1 MKASPNKSSWY
12 NLNGGTRLGIYL
24 LLALPTGL
32 FGIVVAYIIYL
43 EATNSTVPALSDFP
57 PFIASLLII
66 GVSSIVVSIY
76 MSTKKDSSNSDILG
90 SLWILALLPM
100 SISLFND
107 YTSVDLLPMVLIV
120 VSAMLLWRGNRNMKW
135 FLPTGIIIAAWFLF
149 DPINH
154 TVDFIL
160 LSTGMSG
167 LGIVH
172 EGAQLALQRA
182 FYDWLR
188 LAFFLAVYVTTL
200 RYKPPHT

>member
-1 MKASPNKSSWY
+1 MKASPKKSSWD

-32 FGIVVAYIIYL
+32 FGIVVGYIIYL
-43 EATNSTVPALSDFP
+43 EATNSTVPVLSDFP
-57 PFIASLLII
+57 PFIASVLII

-76 MSTKKDSSNSDILG
+76 MSTKKDSSHSDILG

-120 VSAMLLWRGNRNMKW
+120 VSAMLLWKGNRNMKW

-167 LGIVH
+167 LGIVR

-182 FYDWLR
+182 FYDWSR
-188 LAFFLAVYVTTL
+188 LAFFLAV
-200 RYKPPHT
+200 

>member
-1 MKASPNKSSWY
+1 MKASPNKSSWD
-12 NLNGGTRLGIYL
+12 NLNGGTRVGIYL

-43 EATNSTVPALSDFP
+43 EATNSTVPVLSDFP

-76 MSTKKDSSNSDILG
+76 MSTKKDSSHSDILG

-120 VSAMLLWRGNRNMKW
+120 GSAILLWRGSRNMKW

-167 LGIVH
+167 LGIVR

-188 LAFFLAVYVTTL
+188 LAFFLAVYVATL
-200 RYKPPHT
+200 RYKPSHT

>member
-1 MKASPNKSSWY
+1 MKASPKKSSWD
-12 NLNGGTRLGIYL
+12 NLNGGTRVGIYL

-43 EATNSTVPALSDFP
+43 EATNSTVPVLSDFP

-76 MSTKKDSSNSDILG
+76 MSTKKDSSHSDILG

-120 VSAMLLWRGNRNMKW
+120 VSAMLLWKGNRNMKW

-167 LGIVH
+167 LGIVR

-188 LAFFLAVYVTTL
+188 LAFFLAV
-200 RYKPPHT
+200 

>member
-1 MKASPNKSSWY
+1 MKASPKKSSWD
-12 NLNGGTRLGIYL
+12 NLNGGTRVGIYL

-43 EATNSTVPALSDFP
+43 EATNSTVPVLSDFP
-57 PFIASLLII
+57 PFIASLFII

-76 MSTKKDSSNSDILG
+76 MSTKKDSSHSDVLG
-90 SLWILALLPM
+90 ALWILALLPM

-120 VSAMLLWRGNRNMKW
+120 VSAILLWRGSRNMKW

-167 LGIVH
+167 LGIVR

-188 LAFFLAVYVTTL
+188 LAFFLAV
-200 RYKPPHT
+200 

>member
-1 MKASPNKSSWY
+1 
-12 NLNGGTRLGIYL
+12 
-24 LLALPTGL
+24 
-32 FGIVVAYIIYL
+32 
-43 EATNSTVPALSDFP
+43 
-57 PFIASLLII
+57 
-66 GVSSIVVSIY
+66 
-76 MSTKKDSSNSDILG
+76 MSTKKDSSHSDVLG
-90 SLWILALLPM
+90 ALWILALLPM

-120 VSAMLLWRGNRNMKW
+120 VSAMLLWKGNRNMKW

-167 LGIVH
+167 LGIVR

-188 LAFFLAVYVTTL
+188 LAFFLAV
-200 RYKPPHT
+200 

>member
-1 MKASPNKSSWY
+1 MKASPNKSSWD
-12 NLNGGTRLGIYL
+12 NLNGGTRVGIYL

-43 EATNSTVPALSDFP
+43 EATNSTVPVLSDFP
-57 PFIASLLII
+57 PFIASLFII

-76 MSTKKDSSNSDILG
+76 MSTKKDSSHSDVLG
-90 SLWILALLPM
+90 ALWILALLPM

-120 VSAMLLWRGNRNMKW
+120 VSAILLWRGSRNMKW

-167 LGIVH
+167 LGIVR

-188 LAFFLAVYVTTL
+188 LAFFLAVYVATL
-200 RYKPPHT
+200 RYKPSHT